1 MMISNADIFFLLLLY
16 RAYEFFEAASAPIRR
31 KAARRTFISQ
41 CPKTAPAVK
50 AEFIRFVMLYFFD
63 FFERVFADF
72 FRKDDQRDVRVAVA
86 VVGRYSGKAPLPRG
100 VCDLRD
106 VVLCLR
112 RNIVI

>member
-1 MMISNADIFFLLLLY
+1 MV
-16 RAYEFFEAASAPIRR
+16 
-31 KAARRTFISQ
+31 Q
-41 CPKTAPAVK
+41 
-50 AEFIRFVMLYFFD
+50 FFD

-72 FRKDDQRDVRVAVA
+72 LGKDNQRDVRVAVA

-112 RNIVI
+112 RNVVV